1 MATLPAQFPW
11 GLGADATT
19 ASTATLESE
28 TFRLAQYIRGKPN
41 MEAVLDAHGLSAEA
55 LAEAFTQLDTD
66 RLTDNAFGAQLDL
79 LGEIVGQPREG
90 LSDDE
95 YRPRLQAKIL
105 LNRCSGTVE
114 EILTIFEL
122 IAPDG
127 TVLKLEEYFPA
138 SLALV
143 LYGVVLT
150 DTEAVSFSKILN
162 KARAAGVGSRL
173 QWSAQLPAATFTF
186 DGTVAQGFD
195 NGHLAGEIE

>member
-11 GLGADATT
+11 GLGADATA

-55 LAEAFTQLDTD
+55 LAAAFTQLDTD

-90 LSDDE
+90 LSDAD
-95 YRPRLQAKIL
+95 YRLRLQAKIL
-105 LNRCSGTVE
+105 LNRCSGTAE
-114 EILTIFEL
+114 EILAIFTLLVPDATVIEL
-122 IAPDG
+122 RDYP
-127 TVLKLEEYFPA
+127 PA
-138 SLALV
+138 SFKLM
-143 LYGVVLT
+143 LYAVTFTGS
-150 DTEAVSFSKILN
+150 EAATLSKILN

-173 QWSAQLPAATFTF
+173 HYSMTLPADTFTF